1 LCLRVQPLSSS
12 AQVKAGQVA
21 SYVVWVW
28 SAKATS
34 DNTSV
39 LAWIAGA
46 KYLDAP
52 RFRVCPIRSGQVCK
66 LGDLAKGRIDEL
78 EVGVHVL
85 PKAAL
90 GTKVRLTAKAYA
102 KGAHPNSASA
112 TYTVVRTPKV
122 SPTSGDTLPP
132 TSLPPIPST
141 STSSS
146 NPAGLFPTVGASS
159 SPPTSGAHGSAKKHA
174 TVHAATAS
182 ATVPLDARLIGGQL
196 AGLAVLAG
204 GIAIALVRLSL
215 RRQRAP
221 GGNDEPRPP
230 Q

>member
-1 LCLRVQPLSSS
+1 
-12 AQVKAGQVA
+12 VKAGHVA

-52 RFRVCPIRSGQVCK
+52 HFRVCPIRSAQVCK

-78 EVGVHVL
+78 EVGVQVL

-102 KGAHPNSASA
+102 KGSHSDSASA

-122 SPTSGDTLPP
+122 SPTSGGTLPP

-159 SPPTSGAHGSAKKHA
+159 TPPTSGAFPKHSA
-174 TVHAATAS
+174 VHAATAS

-215 RRQRAP
+215 RRQRVP